1 MEIKAKLE
9 SMNLLET
16 SNQWLTGEVKWKLFT
31 VGSWIVGGQPYF
43 LPSSLSLKIPHQGL
57 QTPVL

>member
-1 MEIKAKLE
+1 MQIKAKLE

-16 SNQWLTGEVKWKLFT
+16 SNQWLTREAKWKLFT
-31 VGSWIVGGQPYF
+31 VGSGIVGGQPHF
-43 LPSSLSLKIPHQGL
+43 LLSSLSLKIPHQGL